1 MSAPART
8 STGATAT
15 AQPLAHPGIALLVLV
30 TCQLMVALD
39 GNAMNI
45 ALPTIQHDL
54 GFSPT
59 NLAWVANAY
68 TLTFG
73 GLLLLGGRAGD
84 ILGRRRLFI
93 LGIIVFT
100 LASLAGGFAQSDGW
114 LLAAR
119 VLQGAG
125 AAFAAPGTLALI
137 ATNFD
142 EGKARDRALGA
153 VTAAYGISV
162 VLGMILG
169 GVLTSWLGWR
179 SVLFINVPIGAVLV
193 VLTPRFVNESPR
205 HPGRFDLAGA
215 ATSVLGIGAVVYG
228 FIHAA
233 STSWSD
239 SATVL
244 TLAGGLVLL
253 TVFVLIESRAEQ
265 PILPLRLFRDRN
277 RSGSYSNILLL
288 SAPLVGAS
296 FLTTQFLQNILG
308 YSALRAGLAFLPMCA
323 GLFLGGGV
331 ASGLLRRTGAKPL
344 ILFGTV
350 LIIAGAAWL
359 SQLSVTSTYASGI
372 LFPMIL
378 LGMGPGFA
386 FTALNQSILS
396 GVPQSDA
403 GAASGFLES
412 MQWSGGALGL
422 AVLVA
427 VFGTATQ
434 DALAEAHPGMAA
446 DLIQRTALADGMAT
460 AFIAGAALAATGF
473 LITLTVIRARRTASE
488 AEPGVPAIEPV
499 LP

>member
-1 MSAPART
+1 MSAPAQT
-8 STGATAT
+8 SSGAA
-15 AQPLAHPGIALLVLV
+15 AEARPLAHPGIALLVLV

-45 ALPTIQHDL
+45 ALPTIQQDL
-54 GFSPT
+54 DFSPT

-93 LGIIVFT
+93 LGIVVFT
-100 LASLAGGFAQSDGW
+100 LASLLGGVAQTDEW
-114 LLAAR
+114 LLGAR
-119 VLQGAG
+119 ILQGLG

-137 ATNFD
+137 ATNFA

-153 VTAAYGISV
+153 VTAAYGLSV

-169 GVLTSWLGWR
+169 GVLTAWLGWR

-193 VLTPRFVNESPR
+193 VLTPRFVNESAR

-215 ATSVLGIGAVVYG
+215 LTSTLGIAAVVYG

-233 STSWSD
+233 STSWT
-239 SATVL
+239 AGTTVVAL
-244 TLAGGLVLL
+244 VGGVVLL
-253 TVFVLIESRAEQ
+253 SAFVLIESRAEQ
-265 PILPLRLFRDRN
+265 PVLPLRLFRDRN

-296 FLTTQFLQNILG
+296 FLSTLFLQNVLG
-308 YSALRAGLAFLPMCA
+308 YGALRAGLAFLPMCA
-323 GLFLGGGV
+323 GLFIGGGV

-344 ILFGTV
+344 ILFGTA
-350 LIIAGAAWL
+350 LIIIGSAWL
-359 SQLSVTSTYASGI
+359 TQLSVDSTYAAGI
-372 LFPMIL
+372 LGPMVL

-386 FTALNQSILS
+386 FTALNQAILS

-412 MQWSGGALGL
+412 MQWGGGALGL

-427 VFGTATQ
+427 VFGTASQ
-434 DALAEAHPGMAA
+434 SAAREPHPGLAP
-446 DLIQRTALADGMAT
+446 DLVQRIVLADGMAT
-460 AFIAGAALAATGF
+460 AFIAGAVLAAAGF
-473 LITLTVIRARRTASE
+473 IITVTVIRRRRAA
-488 AEPGVPAIEPV
+488 AEPEAALPTVEPA